1 LHLKAEGLKRNLE
14 GAYDFNPINAFKAVD
29 DWSYSY
35 IDEKNLRRF
44 LRNVSYLASK
54 QELVAIIRRFDTDG
68 DAKINR
74 DEFIEGIKS

>member
-29 DWSYSY
+29 DSY